1 MAILRASTEVQDAQD
16 AYNDLVN
23 TGIEKELKAKGYD
36 AQIDWSRPEGYVL
49 TISKGGKTV
58 RFFEVDHED
67 SDLGFKKS
75 NFKRYYE
82 DDANGTYTLNGAI
95 LTTPKFSFEFA
106 IDASEV
112 INGFNNFVTSMI
124 ERTAELTLK
133 RTTAVNKQEL
143 TAMLKKQ
150 GIKVVGNKVK
160 ISDLKKV
167 LAKVAT
173 AESKPSVYVGTY
185 AKYGNGSIKG
195 KWLNLED
202 YADKDAFYEAAKELH
217 KDEEDP
223 ELMFQDFEGFPKR
236 YYGESSIS
244 ESLWDWMDLNAD
256 DRELLE
262 IYIDEVND
270 EDATIDQAREAFM
283 GKYDSEQAWAQE
295 FVDDVG
301 LSKDQLNYYLT
312 LSDTDA
318 EMIASEEADSLYD
331 DREDD
336 EILEEADM
344 AEEYEAEEDEGK
356 KDAIL
361 EKAKE
366 KVKEAYSDEVE
377 AKLKKDPVGYFVD
390 DLGAYSIEDLA
401 KANFMS
407 IDYEAY
413 ARDARLGGDVS
424 FVRKYGET
432 WVFSNNV

>member
-1 MAILRASTEVQDAQD
+1 
-16 AYNDLVN
+16 
-23 TGIEKELKAKGYD
+23 
-36 AQIDWSRPEGYVL
+36 
-49 TISKGGKTV
+49 
-58 RFFEVDHED
+58 
-67 SDLGFKKS
+67 
-75 NFKRYYE
+75 
-82 DDANGTYTLNGAI
+82 
-95 LTTPKFSFEFA
+95 
-106 IDASEV
+106 
-112 INGFNNFVTSMI
+112 
-124 ERTAELTLK
+124 
-133 RTTAVNKQEL
+133 
-143 TAMLKKQ
+143 
-150 GIKVVGNKVK
+150 
-160 ISDLKKV
+160 
-167 LAKVAT
+167 
-173 AESKPSVYVGTY
+173 
-185 AKYGNGSIKG
+185 
-195 KWLNLED
+195 
-202 YADKDAFYEAAKELH
+202 
-217 KDEEDP
+217 
-223 ELMFQDFEGFPKR
+223 MFQDFEGFPKR

-283 GKYDSEQAWAQE
+283 GKYDSEQSWAQE